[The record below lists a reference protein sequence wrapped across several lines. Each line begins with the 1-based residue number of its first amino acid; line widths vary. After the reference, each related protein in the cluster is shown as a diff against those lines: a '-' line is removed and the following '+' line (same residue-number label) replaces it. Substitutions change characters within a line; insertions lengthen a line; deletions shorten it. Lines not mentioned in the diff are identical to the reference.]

1 MGVRAA
7 MAEKDALN
15 ESAVRGAGV
24 GVGVGWAGMEA
35 EAVGDGVAEGL
46 AVAGEQP
53 VMIVAT
59 AIIDAASFFVF
70 NKAVLLLRRL
80 GRRSVSTGSRARA
93 TP

>member
-1 MGVRAA
+1 ME
-7 MAEKDALN
+7 EKDALN

-24 GVGVGWAGMEA
+24 GAGVGWALMEA
-35 EAVGDGVAEGL
+35 EAVVDGVAEGL

-53 VMIVAT
+53 VTIAAT

-70 NKAVLLLRRL
+70 NKAVLLLRRPS
-80 GRRSVSTGSRARA
+80 RRSVSPGSRARA

>member
-1 MGVRAA
+1 MV
-7 MAEKDALN
+7 EKDALN

-24 GVGVGWAGMEA
+24 GVGVGWAGTEA

-53 VMIVAT
+53 VTIVAT
-59 AIIDAASFFVF
+59 AIIDAASFLVF

-80 GRRSVSTGSRARA
+80 SRRSVSPGSRACA